1 MKERGG
7 HCRWDDYLWNYMK
20 LLNSFRIK
28 PVSLIAGM
36 SCIFTIG
43 WFASSVSAKEKQEGY
58 LLEHEQ
64 QIAKDEPG
72 PHDGG
77 GPSTAYPFFSK
88 ASESKLVFRKRVL
101 HPGAAIGYHLQKEEE
116 IYYIVSGQG
125 EMKMNGK
132 VFQVNT
138 GDAIL
143 TYPGSSHGLKQTGK
157 DDLVLIINYNKQ
169 E

>member
-1 MKERGG
+1 MKFF
-7 HCRWDDYLWNYMK
+7 
-20 LLNSFRIK
+20 NSFSIK

-36 SCIFTIG
+36 SCIFIVG

-64 QIAKDEPG
+64 QIARDEPG
-72 PHDGG
+72 PHNGG
-77 GPSTAYPFFSK
+77 GSTSAYLFFSK
-88 ASESKLVFRKRVL
+88 ASGSKLVFRKRVL
-101 HPGAAIGYHLQKEEE
+101 HLGAAIGYHLQKEEE
-116 IYYIVSGQG
+116 IYYVVSGQG

-132 VFQVNT
+132 VFQVNA

-143 TYPGSSHGLKQTGK
+143 TYQGSSHGLKQTGK